1 MMIAKR
7 NRQPDPRARLAQL
20 TEDYESL
27 AKEQKDRILALRNEN
42 AELLQRLR
50 AYEESESALSAALV
64 KAERT
69 AGEIISAAKDRAEG
83 IIAAAREEAEGG
95 ETITRAAAVAY
106 KEFLLKQYR
115 TTSANSMLI
124 AVNAYLHFIGKGD
137 LKLQTVRVQRK
148 IFMDEE
154 KELTREEYGRL
165 VQAAEREGKYRLCN
179 IIQTIGA
186 TGIRISELQFVT
198 VESLENRIVRIFS
211 KGKERLVLLSCSLV
225 GLLRDYCRK
234 QRITRGSIF
243 ITRSGRP
250 VDRRNVWAE
259 MKALCKSAKVRASKV
274 FPHNLR
280 HLFARCYYEKEKD
293 LVRLADYLGHSSVE
307 TTRRYTRTAS
317 ISACLKQLELGLL
330 LTKKIR
336 HNTDYVIFK
345 K

>member
-1 MMIAKR
+1 MDQ
-7 NRQPDPRARLAQL
+7 N
-20 TEDYESL
+20 
-27 AKEQKDRILALRNEN
+27 LALFKEHLR
-42 AELLQRLR
+42 LQEKSKNTVEKYVRD
-50 AYEESESALSAALV
+50 
-64 KAERT
+64 
-69 AGEIISAAKDRAEG
+69 AGRFVEFV
-83 IIAAAREEAEGG
+83 AAREGAEDG

-106 KEFLLKQYR
+106 KEFLLKHYR
-115 TTSANSMLI
+115 TTSVNSMLI
-124 AVNAYLHFIGKGD
+124 AVNAYLSFIGKGD
-137 LKLQTVRVQRK
+137 LKLQTVRVQQK

-234 QRITRGSIF
+234 QRITGGSIF

-259 MKALCKSAKVRASKV
+259 MKALCKSAKVQASKV

-280 HLFARCYYEKEKD
+280 HLFARCYYENEKD